1 MPMTTLK
8 TRKQQYSLS
17 FIGKY
22 EVTVLNDRRIILP
35 ADIIRQL
42 KSNGIEKLFL
52 GKFPGCKALVLCP
65 EIHWDKWLR
74 KIRKKFP
81 CLEIHNG
88 ARTFLIPWQ
97 PIKWDCK
104 GRITLPRRAREYAG
118 LIANSTVIIMGIDC
132 CIELWAEEEFTK
144 MTRECEIALGE
155 SVSPSLSILKGASSK
170 KG

>member
-1 MPMTTLK
+1 MTATSLK
-8 TRKQQYSLS
+8 TKKQQHSIS

-42 KSNGIEKLFL
+42 EGNGIERLLL

-65 EIHWDKWLR
+65 EILWGKWLR

-81 CLEIHNG
+81 CLEIQDG

-97 PIKWDCK
+97 PAKWDYK
-104 GRITLPRRAREYAG
+104 GRISLPRRARDYAG
-118 LIANSTVIIMGIDC
+118 IITNSTVIIMGIDYY
-132 CIELWAEEEFTK
+132 IELWAEEEFTK
-144 MTRECEIALGE
+144 MTRECEIALVE
-155 SVSPSLSILKGASSK
+155 SVSPSLSILKGVSSK